1 LDGEEISQDP
11 TFSPEKGG
19 TYTLRVGDILGC
31 FWEGTFSVIEDC
43 RLKIVFPS
51 ALVLNDPNRNFILYA
66 NEYID
71 EVDVFIYNRWG
82 ELIFFCEHENLAPL
96 QPFCPWD
103 GLVDGKLVP
112 SGTYAVVVRLTSS
125 VQNLTQTETK
135 ALVIIQ

>member
-1 LDGEEISQDP
+1 M
-11 TFSPEKGG
+11 
-19 TYTLRVGDILGC
+19 
-31 FWEGTFSVIEDC
+31 
-43 RLKIVFPS
+43 
-51 ALVLNDPNRNFILYA
+51 YA